1 MRIFVLT
8 VIAALLWTGCRET
21 NPVIEVT
28 KTRRLT
34 LYDKDPAGNI
44 LDKPPLGWRTI
55 PPTKFRDKNFLAG
68 PDEKVE
74 IYVSNV
80 NGDLLQN
87 ANRWLGQFGQQP
99 VANLAEFE
107 TLMIL
112 KRTSILVEAQ
122 GIFGA
127 AMGGGKKEEREN
139 YALIGALRPTNS
151 SLLSFKMV
159 GPAEAV
165 AGLRTEFIE
174 YCETMKVM
182 DVTSIESD
190 EEDSE

>member
-8 VIAALLWTGCRET
+8 VIAALLWTGCRES

-34 LYDKDPAGNI
+34 YHDKDPAGNI

-55 PPTKFRDKNFLAG
+55 PPTDFRDKNFLAG
-68 PDEKVE
+68 PNEKVE

-80 NGDLLQN
+80 NGDLLEN
-87 ANRWLGQFGQQP
+87 ANRWLVQFGQQE
-99 VANLAEFE
+99 VANLAGFE
-107 TLMIL
+107 TIKIL
-112 KRTSILVEAQ
+112 ERTSILVEAQ
-122 GIFGA
+122 GTYAA
-127 AMGGGKKEEREN
+127 AMGGGETEDREN
-139 YALIGALRPTNS
+139 YALVGALRPTNS

-165 AGLRTEFIE
+165 AGLRDEFIE
-174 YCETMKVM
+174 YCQSMVIL